1 MSVMLLS
8 PVFIKSSSTAGG
20 SQRSYF
26 VIKKYLHQCLPVT
39 IEVPE
44 HDDPQVKVLAS
55 FYCSQQDLSF
65 LLSLRNT

>member
-1 MSVMLLS
+1 MLLS
-8 PVFIKSSSTAGG
+8 PVFVKSSTTAGG

-26 VIKKYLHQCLPVT
+26 VIVKYLHQCSSVT

-44 HDDPQVKVLAS
+44 HDDPYVKVLAS
-55 FYCSQQDLSF
+55 FYCSQRDLSF